1 MKKTILTLCVLLA
14 FALIFTGCGG
24 NDAGGNPAGN
34 GGTPTNGTGSGGNGG
49 TPDGGNPAG
58 GSDSLDGD
66 WVGGMKLAEYVS
78 LDDFDNQALY
88 NAFLASPIA
97 SRTIPI
103 VKLTISGNSYTALP
117 AIDGYTN
124 AAYLAIMTDST
135 EPEPEWDTR
144 PENSD
149 SGTVTVS
156 GNTITITS
164 SIQGGGTGTLASD
177 KQSFTLTFGV
187 GEPKTF
193 VKQ

>member
-1 MKKTILTLCVLLA
+1 MKKALFVLCALLA

-66 WVGGMKLAEYVS
+66 WVYGIKMKDYVTE
-78 LDDFDNQALY
+78 DDFSGNQELY
-88 NAFLASPIA
+88 EAFLASSYA
-97 SRTIPI
+97 SETM
-103 VKLTISGNSYTALP
+103 VVMKFTISGNAYSAYQTAGGYEVSIMD
-117 AIDGYTN
+117 AIQN
-124 AAYLAIMTDST
+124 NLQF
-135 EPEPEWDTR
+135 PEPAWNTT
-144 PENSD
+144 SVD

-156 GNTITITS
+156 GDTITFTS
-164 SIQGGGTGTLASD
+164 SIQGGGTGPLASD
-177 KQSFTLTFGV
+177 RKSFSITYGG
-187 GEPKTF
+187 GEPVKF